1 MPFTHLN
8 IKGANATAI
17 LYHNV
22 PFIEIYSIISQNPDF
37 MFENRY
43 TIVAPITDYIK
54 LSKR

>member
-37 MFENRY
+37 MFENKN
-43 TIVAPITDYIK
+43 TVVVPITDYIK